1 MNASTNS
8 AGRRPRLSRFSIAAI
23 GADRPGIVAA
33 VTGVLVERACNIED
47 TAMAILGGH
56 FSMMLVVSGPP
67 ELDAAGLEAAL
78 RPVATDLHLVTMVR
92 GIDPAVAAPAAGELW
107 TVSVHGAD
115 HPGIVHG
122 IAQVLAGLRVNVV
135 DLATRVVPGDGGP
148 AYVMLLDVTLPD
160 GVDGD
165 AFEAALAVAGHELG
179 VTCKAHATEA
189 DIL

>member
-1 MNASTNS
+1 V
-8 AGRRPRLSRFSIAAI
+8 SRYSIAAI

-33 VTGVLVERACNIED
+33 VTGVLVDRSCNIED

-56 FSMMLVVSGPP
+56 FSMMLVVSGPID
-67 ELDAAGLEAAL
+67 LDAGTLEAAL
-78 RPVATDLHLVTMVR
+78 TPVANELHLVTMVR
-92 GIDPAVAAPAAGELW
+92 AIDAAVAVAAPGELW

-122 IAQVLAGLRVNVV
+122 IAQALAELGVNVV

-148 AYVMLLDVTLPD
+148 AYVMVLDVTLPD
-160 GVDGD
+160 DIDGD
-165 AFEAALAVAGHELG
+165 ALNARLEAVGAELG
-179 VTCKAHATEA
+179 VSCKAHESEA

>member
-1 MNASTNS
+1 M
-8 AGRRPRLSRFSIAAI
+8 SRFSIAAI

-33 VTGVLVERACNIED
+33 VTDVLLQRDCNIED

-56 FSMMLVVSGPP
+56 FSMMLVVSGPTDLDAP
-67 ELDAAGLEAAL
+67 TLDAALS
-78 RPVATDLHLVTMVR
+78 PVAADMHLVTMVR
-92 GIDPAVAAPAAGELW
+92 AIDAAVAAPEPGELW

-122 IAQVLAGLRVNVV
+122 IAKAVADMHVNVV

-148 AYVMLLDVTLPD
+148 AYVMVLDVTLPPA
-160 GVDGD
+160 VTGD
-165 AFEAALAVAGHELG
+165 EFVQKLEAVGAELG
-179 VTCKAHATEA
+179 VTCKAHESEA

>member
-1 MNASTNS
+1 M
-8 AGRRPRLSRFSIAAI
+8 SRFSIAAI

-33 VTGVLVERACNIED
+33 VTDVLVQRECNIED

-56 FSMMLVVSGPP
+56 FSMMLVVSGPTD
-67 ELDAAGLEAAL
+67 LDAPTLEAAL
-78 RPVATDLHLVTMVR
+78 TPVSADLHLVTMVR
-92 GIDPAVAAPAAGELW
+92 AIDAAVAAPQPGELW

-122 IAQVLAGLRVNVV
+122 IAAALAEMNVNVV

-148 AYVMLLDVTLPD
+148 VYVMILDVTLPAH
-160 GVDGD
+160 VDGD
-165 AFEAALAVAGHELG
+165 AFSEQLDAVCAELG
-179 VTCKAHATEA
+179 VTGNAFLSDA

>member
-1 MNASTNS
+1 LA
-8 AGRRPRLSRFSIAAI
+8 RFSIAAI

-33 VTGVLVERACNIED
+33 VTGVLVDRNCNLED

-67 ELDAAGLEAAL
+67 ELDAASLEAAL
-78 RPVATDLHLVTMVR
+78 TPVANELHLVTMVR
-92 GIDPAVAAPAAGELW
+92 TIDAAVALPTPGALW

-122 IAQVLAGLRVNVV
+122 ITTALADLKVNVV
-135 DLATRVVPGDGGP
+135 DLATRVIPGDEGP
-148 AYVMLLDVTLPD
+148 AYVMVIDVTLPD
-160 GVDGD
+160 GVDDD
-165 AFEAALAVAGHELG
+165 AFSATLGAVGEQLG
-179 VTCKAHATEA
+179 VTCNAHAADA

>member
-1 MNASTNS
+1 M
-8 AGRRPRLSRFSIAAI
+8 SRFSIAAI

-33 VTGVLVERACNIED
+33 VTGVLVDRSCNIED

-56 FSMMLVVSGPP
+56 FSMMLVVSGPTD
-67 ELDAAGLEAAL
+67 LDAGALEAAL
-78 RPVATDLHLVTMVR
+78 TPVANELHLVTMVR
-92 GIDPAVAAPAAGELW
+92 AIDPAVAAPAPGELW

-122 IAQVLAGLRVNVV
+122 IAQALADLGVNVV

-148 AYVMLLDVTLPD
+148 AYVMVLDVTLPD

-165 AFEAALAVAGHELG
+165 ALAARLDEVGTALG
-179 VTCKAHATEA
+179 VSCKAHESEA

>member
-1 MNASTNS
+1 M
-8 AGRRPRLSRFSIAAI
+8 SRFSIAAI

-33 VTGVLVERACNIED
+33 VTGVLVDRACNIED

-56 FSMMLVVSGPP
+56 FSMMLVVSGPTD
-67 ELDAAGLEAAL
+67 LDPATLEAAL
-78 RPVATDLHLVTMVR
+78 TPIANELHLVTMVR
-92 GIDPAVAAPAAGELW
+92 AIDPAVAVAAPGELW

-122 IAQVLAGLRVNVV
+122 IAHALAEMAVNVV

-148 AYVMLLDVTLPD
+148 AYVMVLDVTLPD

-165 AFEAALAVAGHELG
+165 ALRARLEEVGAELG
-179 VTCKAHATEA
+179 VSCRAHESEA

>member
-1 MNASTNS
+1 
-8 AGRRPRLSRFSIAAI
+8 LSRYSIAAI

-33 VTGVLVERACNIED
+33 VTGVLTERACNIED

-56 FSMMLVVSGPP
+56 FSMMLVVSGPTD
-67 ELDAAGLEAAL
+67 LDAATLEAAL
-78 RPVATDLHLVTMVR
+78 SPVASELHLVTMVR
-92 GIDPAVAAPAAGELW
+92 AIDAAVALPEAGELW

-122 IAQVLAGLRVNVV
+122 IAQALADMNVNVV

-148 AYVMLLDVTLPD
+148 AYVMVLDVTLPAD
-160 GVDGD
+160 VDGD
-165 AFEAALAVAGHELG
+165 ALNARLETVGAELG
-179 VTCKAHATEA
+179 VSCKAHESEA

>member
-1 MNASTNS
+1 M
-8 AGRRPRLSRFSIAAI
+8 SRFSIAAI

-33 VTGVLVERACNIED
+33 VTDVLVQRSCNIED

-56 FSMMLVVSGPP
+56 FSMMLVVSGPVDL
-67 ELDAAGLEAAL
+67 EAAGLEDAL
-78 RPVATDLHLVTMVR
+78 APVAGELHLVTMVR
-92 GIDPAVAAPAAGELW
+92 PVDAAVAAPAAGELW

-122 IAQVLAGLRVNVV
+122 IASLLASLAVNVV
-135 DLATRVVPGDGGP
+135 DLNTRVVPGDGGP
-148 AYVMLLDVTLPD
+148 AYVMILDVTLPP

-165 AFEAALAVAGHELG
+165 ELTARLDEVCAELG
-179 VTCKAHATEA
+179 VTGNAFSSDA

>member
-1 MNASTNS
+1 M
-8 AGRRPRLSRFSIAAI
+8 SRFAVAAV

-33 VTGVLVERACNIED
+33 VTAVLVQRECNVED

-56 FSMMLVVSGPP
+56 FSMMLVVSGPAD
-67 ELDAAGLEAAL
+67 LDAATLDAAL
-78 RPVATDLHLVTMVR
+78 TPVASELHLVTLVR
-92 GIDPAVAAPAAGELW
+92 PIDAAVAAPQPGELW

-122 IAQVLAGLRVNVV
+122 IATALAEMRVNVV
-135 DLATRVVPGDGGP
+135 DLQTRVVPGEGGP
-148 AYVMLLDVTLPD
+148 AYVMILDVTLPD

-165 AFEAALAVAGHELG
+165 TFTAQLDEVGAALGVVCKAFES
-179 VTCKAHATEA
+179 EA

>member
-1 MNASTNS
+1 M
-8 AGRRPRLSRFSIAAI
+8 SRFSIAAI

-33 VTGVLVERACNIED
+33 VTGVLVDRACNIED

-56 FSMMLVVSGPP
+56 FSMMLVVSGPTD
-67 ELDAAGLEAAL
+67 LDPATLEAAL
-78 RPVATDLHLVTMVR
+78 TPVANDLHLVTMVR
-92 GIDPAVAAPAAGELW
+92 AIEPAVAVAAPGELW

-122 IAQVLAGLRVNVV
+122 IAQALAEMAVNVV

-148 AYVMLLDVTLPD
+148 AYVMVLDVTLPE

-165 AFEAALAVAGHELG
+165 ALRARLDEVGAELG
-179 VTCKAHATEA
+179 VSCRAHESEA

>member
-1 MNASTNS
+1 M
-8 AGRRPRLSRFSIAAI
+8 SRFSIAAI

-33 VTGVLVERACNIED
+33 VTGVLTDRACNLED

-56 FSMMLVVSGPP
+56 FSMMLVVSGPTD
-67 ELDAAGLEAAL
+67 LDAATLEAAL
-78 RPVATDLHLVTMVR
+78 TPVANELHLVTMVR
-92 GIDPAVAAPAAGELW
+92 AIDAAVAVPESGELW

-122 IAQVLAGLRVNVV
+122 IAQALADMNVNVV

-148 AYVMLLDVTLPD
+148 AYVMVLDVTLPD
-160 GVDGD
+160 DVDGD
-165 AFEAALAVAGHELG
+165 ALNARLDAVGAELG
-179 VTCKAHATEA
+179 VSCKAHESEA

>member
-1 MNASTNS
+1 M
-8 AGRRPRLSRFSIAAI
+8 SRFSVAAI

-33 VTGVLVERACNIED
+33 VTAVLVQRDCNIED

-67 ELDAAGLEAAL
+67 ELDAGSLEGAL
-78 RPVATDLHLVTMVR
+78 ASVAHDLHLVTMVR
-92 GIDPAVAAPAAGELW
+92 TIDAAVAAPQPGALW

-122 IAQVLAGLRVNVV
+122 VAQALADMKVNVV
-135 DLATRVVPGDGGP
+135 DLQTRVVPGEGGP
-148 AYVMLLDVTLPD
+148 AYVMILDVTLPD
-160 GVDGD
+160 DVDGER
-165 AFEAALAVAGHELG
+165 FVADLDTVCDQLG
-179 VTCKAHATEA
+179 VTCNAYESEA

>member
-1 MNASTNS
+1 
-8 AGRRPRLSRFSIAAI
+8 LSRFSIAAI

-33 VTGVLVERACNIED
+33 VTGVLVERSCNIED

-56 FSMMLVVSGPP
+56 FSMMLVVSGPTD
-67 ELDAAGLEAAL
+67 LDAGTLEAAL
-78 RPVATDLHLVTMVR
+78 TPVATDLHLVTMVR
-92 GIDPAVAAPAAGELW
+92 AIDPAVAVAAPGELW

-122 IAQVLAGLRVNVV
+122 IAQALADMGVNVV

-148 AYVMLLDVTLPD
+148 AYVMVLDVTLPD

-165 AFEAALAVAGHELG
+165 ALSARLDAVGAELG
-179 VTCKAHATEA
+179 VSCKAHESEA

>member
-1 MNASTNS
+1 M
-8 AGRRPRLSRFSIAAI
+8 SRFSIAAI

-33 VTGVLVERACNIED
+33 VTAVLVQRQCNIED

-56 FSMMLVVSGPP
+56 FSMMLVVSGPTD
-67 ELDAAGLEAAL
+67 LDATTLETAL
-78 RPVATDLHLVTMVR
+78 SPVASEMHLVTMVR
-92 GIDPAVAAPAAGELW
+92 AIDLMTAAPEPGELW

-122 IAQVLAGLRVNVV
+122 IANALAEMGVNVV

-148 AYVMLLDVTLPD
+148 AYVMVIDVTLPD
-160 GVDGD
+160 GLSGESF
-165 AFEAALAVAGHELG
+165 AAALDAVGAQLG
-179 VTCKAHATEA
+179 VTCKAHESEA